1 MAAHRLVARGDAST
15 EGLEPD
21 FANVLRLID
30 RLRWPALE
38 RLSLPDARREFHRQ
52 QRVLAPRR
60 PRVAAVRDMTVSG
73 SEGPLD
79 ARLYVPPHAP
89 ETGSLLLYLHGGGWL
104 LGCAEDSDALCRLIA
119 REAAVRVLTLS
130 YRLAPEAPFPAAVDD
145 AHSALRWVRREA
157 GALGADPPRVIV
169 GGDSAGANL
178 AAAVALEAAGPPA
191 AQLLLY
197 PITDISREH
206 ASYATAD
213 GPVLTA
219 AQMRW
224 FRGHYLVRESDALDP
239 RASPLRAEDLNRL
252 PPTYVAVAGH
262 DPLRDEGLA
271 YAARLQDAGVPVT
284 LAFHSRQAHG
294 FGDFA
299 AAVPSAR
306 TALRDACRWLGA
318 MTLCT

>member
-1 MAAHRLVARGDAST
+1 MAAHRLIAGDQAGP
-15 EGLEPD
+15 EALEPD

-38 RLSLPDARREFHRQ
+38 RLPLPDARREFHRQ
-52 QRVLAPRR
+52 QQVLASHR
-60 PRVAAVRDMTVSG
+60 PRVAAVRDIAVAG
-73 SEGPLD
+73 ADGPLD
-79 ARLYVPPHAP
+79 ARLYVPAIAP
-89 ETGSLLLYLHGGGWL
+89 ETGPLLLYLHGGGWV
-104 LGCAEDSDALCRLIA
+104 LGCAEDSDPLCRLIA
-119 REAAVRVLTLS
+119 REAAVRVLAIS
-130 YRLAPEAPFPAAVDD
+130 YRLAPEAPFPAALDD
-145 AHSALRWVRREA
+145 VHSALSWTRREA
-157 GALGADPPRVIV
+157 VALGADRSRLAV

-178 AAAVALEAAGPPA
+178 AAVVAREAAGPPA

-197 PITDISREH
+197 PVTDLSREH
-206 ASYATAD
+206 PSYATAD

-224 FRGHYLVRESDALDP
+224 FRGHYLVRESDGLDP
-239 RASPLRAEDLNRL
+239 RASPLLAEGLNRL

-271 YAARLQDAGVPVT
+271 YAARLRKAGVPVT

-306 TALRDACRWLGA
+306 AAVREACRWLGA
-318 MTLCT
+318 ILA